1 MVTVKTEP
9 MDEDVD
15 DPVVK
20 EIPVYVSTKLADKL
34 YIFQYPLRSA
44 DVGYDNDIFLETS
57 MKPENEEV
65 KIQVQLDTQ
74 SENYDESQGEFLAAN
89 NIESSTKQKEEQ
101 LFKGDQMDRI
111 FLKSSRAE
119 PNCDNYAIAIFQN
132 DEFHITP
139 LKGIIQMRQDFSYL
153 DRVDKKFKD
162 SGKNG
167 GEGFMDVDD
176 DEPEELEVH
185 AKFAKNISD
194 YTKQQRE
201 KSFQTHARKSMEE
214 KWVPCKF
221 QKAEEPIKE
230 EMFCHEVDNDTSNNL
245 KLTQS
250 QYLNILAPVK
260 NTKLKS
266 NANILNPINAL
277 SYIQTLPLLEQ
288 ITRLMKDAKII
299 TFEHLRAIISS
310 DHKDTD
316 ILKILQ
322 EVAVLVQNN
331 WVVNS
336 NIIYHDDY
344 QSDSGIESELM
355 RRARNYILLCY
366 TEREYIQDRAEICST
381 VKLPIE
387 EVTQIIDNL
396 AIYEPQK
403 GWRLLASST
412 EFAKMYPDIANR
424 QILVWEGRGKEIRKL
439 LESQQPQQSK
449 SPQRRQR

>member
-1 MVTVKTEP
+1 

-15 DPVVK
+15 DPVVE

-34 YIFQYPLRSA
+34 YIFQYPEKST
-44 DVGYDNDIFLETS
+44 DVGYDNEIFLETS

-74 SENYDESQGEFLAAN
+74 SEHYDESQGEFLAAN
-89 NIESSTKQKEEQ
+89 NVESTTRKKEKQ

-119 PNCDNYAIAIFQN
+119 PNCDNYAIAIYQN
-132 DEFHITP
+132 DELHITP
-139 LKGIIQMRQDFSYL
+139 LKGIIQMRPDFSYL

-167 GEGFMDVDD
+167 GEGFVDAD
-176 DEPEELEVH
+176 DEEPEEIEVH
-185 AKFAKNISD
+185 AKFTKNISD
-194 YTKQQRE
+194 YAKQQRE

-214 KWVPCKF
+214 EWVPCKF
-221 QKAEEPIKE
+221 QRAEEPIKE
-230 EMFCHEVDNDTSNNL
+230 EMFCHKVDNDRSNDL
-245 KLTQS
+245 KITQS
-250 QYLNILAPVK
+250 DYLNILVPVK

-266 NANILNPINAL
+266 NVNMNPINTL
-277 SYIQTLPLLEQ
+277 SYIKTLPLLEQ
-288 ITRLMKDAKII
+288 ISLLLKDAKIM

-310 DHKDTD
+310 EHDDGK
-316 ILKILQ
+316 ILKILHD
-322 EVAVLVQNN
+322 VAVLVQDN

-336 NIIYHDDY
+336 DIIYNKEY
-344 QSDSGIESELM
+344 ISDSGIESEFM

-403 GWRLLASST
+403 GWRLLVNST
-412 EFAKMYPDIANR
+412 EFAKKYVCT
-424 QILVWEGRGKEIRKL
+424 LFY
-439 LESQQPQQSK
+439 
-449 SPQRRQR
+449 